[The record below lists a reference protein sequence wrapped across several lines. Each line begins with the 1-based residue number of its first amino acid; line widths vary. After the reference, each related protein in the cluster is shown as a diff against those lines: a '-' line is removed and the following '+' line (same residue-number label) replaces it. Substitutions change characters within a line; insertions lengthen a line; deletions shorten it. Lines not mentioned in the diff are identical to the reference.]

1 MASILIVDDEVV
13 VCRSCK
19 KILERS
25 DHSVDYVL
33 TGEDALKSIGEKDYG
48 IVVTDLKM
56 PGIDGMQLL
65 EAVKKKG
72 DAVEVVMI
80 TGYASIDTAVQA
92 MKLGACDYI
101 PKPFTPDELQSVIS
115 RVDEKNRIR
124 AQEREAEDRD
134 IIRFE
139 YTMPGDLYY
148 LPEHAWMKIETEDVV
163 RIGVDDVFRRTIGA
177 IADIYP
183 PAKGDR
189 IEQGKMCAELR
200 DDRGNVHKLW
210 SPVSGRVVEINRDIL
225 SDHSLVGID
234 PYGSGWL
241 LRIEPSDLNGEIKN
255 LIHGTPLVKWWLE
268 KELVQGRR
276 SKYIMAEGLNP
287 NFKYEIAREPGGEKI
302 TNCFQCGTCTA
313 TCPVRAIDDR
323 YNPRKILRMAL
334 LGMKD
339 RVLSSDF
346 IWLCSSCYQCYER
359 CPQDVKITDVMTAI
373 KNIAVKAGYVHPA
386 YPNTAQI
393 LSDHGR
399 LYEIGEFDNKLRKK
413 AELPQLKEDS
423 ETVKKIL
430 DMTGVDDL
438 LARSEE

>member
-1 MASILIVDDEVV
+1 MASILIVDDEMV
-13 VCRSCK
+13 VCKSCK

-25 DHSVDYVL
+25 NHSVDFVL
-33 TGEDALKSIGEKDYG
+33 TGEEALRAVEEKEYG

-72 DAVEVVMI
+72 GGVEVVMI

-92 MKLGACDYI
+92 MKLGAYDYI
-101 PKPFTPDELQSVIS
+101 PKPFTPDELQSVIT
-115 RVDEKNRIR
+115 RVVEKHKIR
-124 AQEREAEDRD
+124 AQEREAEEQH

-148 LPEHAWMKIETEDVV
+148 LPEHAWMKVETEEMV
-163 RIGVDDVFRRTIGA
+163 RIGIDDVLKRTIGR
-177 IADIYP
+177 ITDIYP

-189 IEQGKMCAELR
+189 LEQGKMCAELR
-200 DDRGNVHKLW
+200 DERGNVHRLW
-210 SPVSGRVVEINRDIL
+210 SPISGKVVEINRDVL
-225 SDHSLVGID
+225 TDSSLIHID

-241 LRIEPSDLNGEIKN
+241 LRIAPTDLNAEIKN

-268 KELVQGRR
+268 KELVQGRPSR
-276 SKYIMAEGLNP
+276 YIMAEGLDP

-334 LGMKD
+334 LGMKE

-373 KNIAVKAGYVHPA
+373 KNIAVKAGYIHPA
-386 YPNTAQI
+386 YPTTAQI

-399 LYEIGEFDNKLRKK
+399 LYEIGDFDNKLRKK
-413 AELPQLKEDS
+413 SALPSLKEDG
-423 ETVKKIL
+423 ETVKRIL
-430 DMTGVDDL
+430 NVTGVDGL
-438 LARSEE
+438 LTRSEE

>member
-13 VCRSCK
+13 VCKSCK

-25 DHSVDYVL
+25 DHKVDYVL
-33 TGEDALKSIGEKDYG
+33 TGEEALQSIEGNGYG

-72 DAVEVVMI
+72 KDIEVVMI

-92 MKLGACDYI
+92 MKLGAYDYI
-101 PKPFTPDELQSVIS
+101 PKPFTPDELQSVIA
-115 RVDEKNRIR
+115 RVVEKSKLREL
-124 AQEREAEDRD
+124 ERKEGERD

-148 LPEHAWMKIETEDVV
+148 LPEHAWMKIETEQVV
-163 RIGVDDVFRRTIGA
+163 SVGIDDVFRRTIGT
-177 IADIYP
+177 IAELYA
-183 PAKGDR
+183 PAKGDW

-200 DDRGNVHKLW
+200 DDRRNVHKLW
-210 SPVSGRVVEINRDIL
+210 SPISGKVVEVNEDVL
-225 SDHSLVGID
+225 KDYSLMRID

-241 LRIEPSDLNGEIKN
+241 LRIEPSKLQEDLKN

-268 KELVQGRR
+268 KEVVQGRKT
-276 SKYIMAEGLNP
+276 KYVMAEGLDS

-302 TNCFQCGTCTA
+302 THCFQCGTCTA
-313 TCPVRAIDDR
+313 TCPVRSIDDR

-373 KNIAVKAGYVHPA
+373 KNVAVKAGYIHPM
-386 YPNTAQI
+386 YPNTAEI
-393 LSDHGR
+393 LSAHGR
-399 LYEIGEFDNKLRKK
+399 LYEIGDFDNKIRQKSG
-413 AELPQLKEDS
+413 LPVLIEDR
-423 ETVKKIL
+423 ETVKKIFDL
-430 DMTGVDDL
+430 TGVDYL